1 MCVKTIKN
9 LYFYKAFFMNM
20 KNMMFALIF
29 GAAFSSSIAVAGVP
43 RMDLEAD
50 EAVVALVTGS
60 AGTAAAGL
68 LGVQVG
74 LAVGGPIGL
83 VVGGAIGGAVGAAG
97 GAKVGLRALVVTKSL
112 YNKLTRSR

>member
-1 MCVKTIKN
+1 
-9 LYFYKAFFMNM
+9 MNM

-29 GAAFSSSIAVAGVP
+29 GAAFSSSVAVAGVP
-43 RMDLEAD
+43 RMDLAAD
-50 EAVVALVTGS
+50 ETVVVLVTGS

-68 LGVQVG
+68 LGIQIG

-97 GAKVGLRALVVTKSL
+97 GARVGLRALAVTKSL
-112 YNKLTRSR
+112 YNELKKQH